1 MEMTDETQ
9 SRVTQDEILRMAIQM
24 EELGRDFYEAL
35 GGATRDPRVFQLC
48 HRLAVEEDKH
58 GEVFRRLHSDLAE
71 QGRSVM
77 LADEQTAANR
87 RRLKERVMPTSD
99 TIRQVACGGNVI
111 DALNMAVKM
120 EAESVR
126 FYSRLAENLP
136 PGNSIEAVIA
146 EERTHLRLLSGVR
159 CGLETGR

>member
-1 MEMTDETQ
+1 MADETQ
-9 SRVTQDEILRMAIQM
+9 NRVTQDEILQTAVQM

-58 GEVFRRLHSDLAE
+58 GEVFRQLHSDLAE
-71 QGRSVM
+71 RGQS
-77 LADEQTAANR
+77 LLLSNEQTAAGR

-99 TIRQVACGGNVI
+99 TIRQVACGGNII
-111 DALNMAVKM
+111 DAVNMAVKM

-126 FYSRLAENLP
+126 FYTLLAEGMP
-136 PGNSIEAVIA
+136 PGNAIEAVIA
-146 EERTHLRLLSGVR
+146 EERTHLRLLSAVR
-159 CGLETGR
+159 CGLETRR